1 MNPEKDIIQ
10 QYKTA
15 ETNPAKVWIIT
26 KGILMLTIG
35 ITLFFALTS
44 IKILLAIACIAFIAG
59 GSN

>member
-26 KGILMLTIG
+26 KGSLMLLAGT
-35 ITLFFALTS
+35 TLFFALTS
-44 IKILLAIACIAFIAG
+44 IKVLLVITCIAFIAG